1 MISLNLTQGVKGVGI
16 MERKFKKL
24 FSLAVLLSTAGIV
37 MAEVAPFL
45 SFRSAGR
52 NTARKLVG
60 TTSHHV
66 YLYDMESFYGTFF
79 ITPTYE
85 RSLRPRHIAE
95 CLFGEFLVDASGDG
109 KKGRTLKISGSQVA
123 NRADTDLMAENF
135 FLARDFE
142 STITVTPRI
151 QNFLVDFHFHM
162 GLDEWV
168 KGLYFRVYGP
178 VVHARYDLDAEEEE
192 PPKQPGTIGY
202 AAGFFGPAAVPA
214 GDLLKTAS
222 AFFTGNNITVPG
234 IEVKGLNFAKIKE
247 KKDRN
252 TCFAEL
258 RGELGWNFV
267 LDEDYHFGV
276 NIQAAAPT
284 GDRPNAEFLFESQ
297 CGNGKHWELGGGVTG
312 HYTLWRSE
320 DEEKHFDFVIEAD
333 VTHMFKAKQKRT
345 FDLKKGTTRKPLSR
359 YMLAQRLGTP
369 VTKLFARDAAGEG
382 DAAGAGAV
390 PNAQFKNEFVPVA
403 NFSTRDIK
411 VDVNIQGDV
420 VAMFNFTSRGF
431 SWDFGYNFW
440 GRGCEDI
447 ELRDKDGDEF
457 KEKTWAL
464 KGDARVFGFAEG
476 DDADAGVAEDDPI
489 ALSATQSDATI
500 TRGTNLGGVGN
511 IAERLN
517 AGISNRKFAATG
529 TTNNAVRLQEQAQLA
544 GNDNQQGTSNPAVF
558 ITKEDLDLE
567 SAETRGMSHKVFTH
581 FNYTWVDREDWIPYV
596 GFGGEAEFGKSDSD
610 TKKTDSTSDS
620 SGCLDCA
627 VSKWSVWVKGG
638 LSFD

>member
-1 MISLNLTQGVKGVGI
+1 MISLNLAQGVKGVGI

-66 YLYDMESFYGTFF
+66 YLYDMESFYGTFNATF
-79 ITPTYE
+79 AYE
-85 RSLRPRHIAE
+85 RSFRPRHIAE

-178 VVHARYDLDAEEEE
+178 VVHARYDLDAKEET
-192 PPKQPGTIGY
+192 PTQPGTVGY
-202 AAGFFGPAAVPA
+202 AAGFFGSGIVAP

-222 AFFTGNNITVPG
+222 AFFTGNNITVED
-234 IEVKGLNFAKIKE
+234 ITVKSLNFAKIKE

-284 GDRPNAEFLFESQ
+284 GDRPDAEFLFESQ

-345 FDLKKGTTRKPLSR
+345 LDLKKGTTRKPLSR
-359 YMLAQRLGTP
+359 YMLAQNLGTP
-369 VTKLFARDAAGEG
+369 VTKLFARDAAGKAA
-382 DAAGAGAV
+382 DAAGGV
-390 PNAQFKNEFVPVA
+390 PNAQFKSEFAPVA
-403 NFSTRDIK
+403 NFSTRDVK

-457 KEKTWAL
+457 LEKTWAL

-476 DDADAGVAEDDPI
+476 DDADAGVVADDHI

-500 TRGTNLGGVGN
+500 TKGTNLGLAN
-511 IAERLN
+511 EILN
-517 AGISNRKFAATG
+517 GGIDNRKFASTGNTG
-529 TTNNAVRLQEQAQLA
+529 TATRLQEQPGQNV
-544 GNDNQQGTSNPAVF
+544 NDNTNQQGTSNPAVF